1 MVREEIF
8 PPGYISR
15 RRSFELERYAS
26 RSYFRSSVL
35 LISSVWTNCTGIS
48 TDLIAKGP
56 FAP

>member
-8 PPGYISR
+8 LPGCISR

-26 RSYFRSSVL
+26 RSYFWSSVL
-35 LISSVWTNCTGIS
+35 LVSSVSTNCTGIS

-56 FAP
+56 LAP